1 MLHAHNI
8 HFTITST
15 PTSTSTPASHSSR
28 CTSTPSPASTSG
40 ATSIQTSASTAPTAI
55 SLANTIT
62 SAADV
67 QNVLTKICGT
77 EGAKDALDGGRVEE
91 EAVEVV
97 NLCLSA
103 SERLTLYASCKDF
116 FTPDAWLCVGVNM
129 KHSDEATS
137 LVLPIYTT
145 ADEQFWLFHTISKPT
160 RIVKSVNTTKIRGQW
175 LDLRHDGCYNVLSND
190 QVLGK
195 NIIRTAHGP
204 LYFECFIN
212 LNSEEPFSLP
222 GAIRAVILG
231 TLQQQ
236 GLCTV

>member
-40 ATSIQTSASTAPTAI
+40 ATSIQTSASTAPTAT
-55 SLANTIT
+55 SLATTTT

-67 QNVLTKICGT
+67 QTVLTKICGT
-77 EGAKDALDGGRVEE
+77 EGAKRALDGGRVEE
-91 EAVEVV
+91 EEVEVID
-97 NLCLSA
+97 LCLSA

-145 ADEQFWLFHTISKPT
+145 ADGQFWLFHTISKPT
-160 RIVKSVNTTKIRGQW
+160 RIVKSVNTTKIRGHW
-175 LDLRHDGCYNVLSND
+175 LDLRHDGCYDVLNND

-222 GAIRAVILG
+222 RAIRAVILG

>member
-1 MLHAHNI
+1 ML
-8 HFTITST
+8 FRS
-15 PTSTSTPASHSSR
+15 
-28 CTSTPSPASTSG
+28 
-40 ATSIQTSASTAPTAI
+40 
-55 SLANTIT
+55 
-62 SAADV
+62 
-67 QNVLTKICGT
+67 
-77 EGAKDALDGGRVEE
+77 
-91 EAVEVV
+91 
-97 NLCLSA
+97 
-103 SERLTLYASCKDF
+103 
-116 FTPDAWLCVGVNM
+116 NM

-160 RIVKSVNTTKIRGQW
+160 RIVKSVNTTKIRGHW